1 MSNQHTIRSTL
12 TDDVVSKS
20 GFGVIVTTSSR
31 TTWILRRDRKCINFT
46 LKLFELNEA
55 WGKRWRRSHL
65 GCGGFEKAH
74 LLPVR
79 PGAQKPRGISNTQ
92 LLGEHLCT
100 YSHHN
105 TTTIIITAR
114 SSTHCHGS
122 ADERRTP
129 PTQKWT
135 HTRDARAHTL
145 SRYHARKAYR
155 KQLKMVIPS
164 TVLPV
169 NSTCE
174 TQHVHRTHRTW
185 HACVSALLVCPRRIP
200 VVVKFVP
207 AAKGADWCVQRAG
220 HPSYSVRVRPGLG
233 LGFGLGRVRARV
245 RAKVRV
251 GLGLGF
257 GHPNPTPK
265 PRRSAARCTW
275 VAQTNPEPARE
286 GTRAGGAAYVRG
298 DGDGHGGGG
307 ETLVADFEPGQHLP
321 PEVHAA
327 RGVQA
332 DERPQAAALGAGAL
346 HRDGKRQAQKV
357 HQRADHRRHL
367 RAVCDG
373 GRRARLLGQ
382 WHALRSDRVSLTS
395 V

>member
-1 MSNQHTIRSTL
+1 MTRIMAVSSCSGDNASTLSASSSLSPSSISSSPGPNCSHTTHPRPVVSSAQEGPTNTACSLTDGSFPALNLTIMACWTVMSNQHTIRSTL

-129 PTQKWT
+129 PTQEWT

-174 TQHVHRTHRTW
+174 TQHVHRTRSTW
-185 HACVSALLVCPRRIP
+185 HARVSALC
-200 VVVKFVP
+200 
-207 AAKGADWCVQRAG
+207 CV
-220 HPSYSVRVRPGLG
+220 LG
-233 LGFGLGRVRARV
+233 GYR
-245 RAKVRV
+245 
-251 GLGLGF
+251 
-257 GHPNPTPK
+257 
-265 PRRSAARCTW
+265 W
-275 VAQTNPEPARE
+275 
-286 GTRAGGAAYVRG
+286 
-298 DGDGHGGGG
+298 
-307 ETLVADFEPGQHLP
+307 
-321 PEVHAA
+321 
-327 RGVQA
+327 
-332 DERPQAAALGAGAL
+332 
-346 HRDGKRQAQKV
+346 
-357 HQRADHRRHL
+357 
-367 RAVCDG
+367 
-373 GRRARLLGQ
+373 
-382 WHALRSDRVSLTS
+382 W
-395 V
+395 